1 MSIGLQAYLQGYMHE
16 KTSARKPGTGIGA
29 APRPPITMSPAP
41 TGKERVA
48 ARDEYLER
56 NRINN
61 YTENLATKEKFP
73 GWALGSSNFI
83 PGSDPSEAR
92 FKYDRARL
100 FRDPEAYEKHKRRWQ
115 PSGRELPGYRGRGV
129 PSLETRTTA
138 GLEQPRTRFGAYKPP
153 VDNDAVRRWG
163 TFTMDDIKRM
173 YPQK

>member
-1 MSIGLQAYLQGYMHE
+1 MTIGLQAYLQGYMHE
-16 KTSARKPGTGIGA
+16 KTAARKPGTGIGA

-73 GWALGSSNFI
+73 GWSFGNSAGNA
-83 PGSDPSEAR
+83 SEAR

-100 FRDPEAYEKHKRRWQ
+100 YRDPKRLAKLKGSTGISAVNL
-115 PSGRELPGYRGRGV
+115 PEYREGGV

-138 GLEQPRTRFGAYKPP
+138 GMKQPRMRGGGPPDTRSREQMEREYPG
-153 VDNDAVRRWG
+153 G
-163 TFTMDDIKRM
+163 TFTRDDIKRM